1 MESVKHCTDSLRR
14 LLSPNYAVLNVD
26 SSTILSEPWQEH
38 TSLLVFPG
46 GADLPFC
53 REFNGKGNQ
62 LISSFV
68 HNGGRYIG
76 FCAGGYYACGT
87 VEFEIGNK
95 NMEVQ
100 GPRELKFFPGI
111 ARGCVFEGFQ
121 YGSHTSAVD
130 ACVSLNVKALNP
142 EGVSDFPSSFKTY
155 VNGGCLFVDA
165 DDYADQ
171 GVEVLARYTD
181 ELVVEGS
188 NKQDTK
194 APAAALYCKVGN
206 GCAVVTGIHPEMS
219 PELLRRIPKHEKYT
233 KMIKNLTSD
242 DASRATFMKAMLK
255 KMGLKVNKASRP
267 IPSLS
272 RLHLTSSYPPRLI
285 YLIENLKKEL
295 AFSDETNFKDSCDTF
310 SFCDSQ
316 AKRFSSNEALN
327 GKKNGV
333 SNGTQATNEEDCNDN
348 GYFNYD
354 NVIKEVDVYSSGL
367 PANRITSFFNHELYY
382 NSLRQFQHERY
393 GGLDELGT
401 VLLYGEVVTSTSTLL
416 YKNHN
421 LLRLLPHGF
430 SAVGTIQVAGRG
442 RGNNVWVNPQGV
454 LAVSTV
460 LRMPLSDSYGRPFP
474 VVFTQYVVS
483 LAMVEA
489 IKHYGRGYDSV
500 PIRLKWPNDIYC
512 ENPEYNSEH
521 PQQNVPEFLKVGGL
535 LVNTNISDGEY
546 VLVAG
551 LGINVYNEAPSTSIN
566 AILTKLNHGTRF
578 TRRLIPLKPFLI
590 ETLLAKFLVTLES
603 MLAEFK
609 YQGFAPFEQA
619 YYKYWLHSNKIV
631 VLEQYDNIRAMIKG
645 ISLENGLLIV
655 QEVDENDAPIGN
667 VYELQPD
674 GNLFDMMKGLLK
686 KKT

>member
-1 MESVKHCTDSLRR
+1 M
-14 LLSPNYAVLNVD
+14 
-26 SSTILSEPWQEH
+26 
-38 TSLLVFPG
+38 
-46 GADLPFC
+46 
-53 REFNGKGNQ
+53 
-62 LISSFV
+62 
-68 HNGGRYIG
+68 
-76 FCAGGYYACGT
+76 
-87 VEFEIGNK
+87 
-95 NMEVQ
+95 
-100 GPRELKFFPGI
+100 
-111 ARGCVFEGFQ
+111 FEGFE

-130 ACVSLNVKALNP
+130 ARVSINVKALNP
-142 EGVSDFPSSFKTY
+142 EGVSDFPSSLKTY

-194 APAAALYCKVGN
+194 APAAALYCKVGD

-219 PELLRRIPKHEKYT
+219 PELLRKIPTHKKYT
-233 KMIKNLTSD
+233 KMIENLTSN
-242 DASRATFMKAMLK
+242 DADRLKYMKAMLR
-255 KMGLKVNKASRP
+255 KMGLKVNKASYP

-285 YLIENLKKEL
+285 YLIEKLQKEL
-295 AFSDETNFKDSCDTF
+295 AFNDETTFKDSCDTF

-316 AKRFSSNEALN
+316 TKRFSNGALN
-327 GKKNGV
+327 GKANGN
-333 SNGTQATNEEDCNDN
+333 SNGTQAAN
-348 GYFNYD
+348 GEVFDEGGFINYD
-354 NVIKEVDVYSSGL
+354 NVVKEVDVYSSGL
-367 PANRITSFFNHELYY
+367 PENRITSCFNHELYY
-382 NSLRQFQHERY
+382 NSLRQFQHEKY

-401 VLLYGEVVTSTSTLL
+401 VLLYGEVVTSTSMLL

-421 LLRLLPHGF
+421 LLRFLPNGF

-460 LRMPLSDSYGRPFP
+460 LRMPLSDSYGRPSP

-489 IKHYGRGYDSV
+489 IKNYGRGYDCV

-512 ENPEYNSEH
+512 ENPEYDSEH
-521 PQQNVPEFLKVGGL
+521 PQEDVPEFLKVGGL

-566 AILTKLNHGTRF
+566 AILTKLNHGARF
-578 TRRLIPLKPFLI
+578 TRRLVPLRPFSI

-631 VLEQYDNIRAMIKG
+631 VLEQYNNVRAMIKG
-645 ISLENGLLIV
+645 ISLESGMLIV

-674 GNLFDMMKGLLK
+674 GNSFDMMKGLLK